1 MATDLAGRARKLTA
15 RVRWGRPTGADV
27 TAGMVTGLFSIP
39 EGMAYASIAGFNPVA
54 GLYAGVVPPILGSLT
69 APTVLM
75 VTTLTSAIALT
86 GQSVVA
92 DAGLDPHAGGTVAAL
107 TLLVGVVMLLMGALR
122 LGVVLSFVSN
132 AVMTGFSTGIALQ
145 IVTGVL
151 GDASGYQPPGHNKLL
166 QLWNWLTGIGHWQ
179 LAPTLV
185 AAATIA
191 VWALARTVRR
201 LEPVALLV
209 AMVLVSIAV
218 ALLGTD
224 VELVRGIAR
233 IPGSLPGLSLPDW
246 SAMPHLI
253 GGALSVAL
261 VALAQAA
268 GVSPSMPNPD
278 GSRSNVNGDFAAQ
291 GLANLG
297 GGLFQALPS
306 GGSLSRTGVAA
317 SAGARTCWAGVISG
331 VFLAL
336 VVLVAG
342 KLAER
347 IPMPVIGG
355 LILVVGGE
363 LIWGKRADIALVLH
377 TSALSTA
384 AMAVTFAATTQLP
397 LQQAIVIGAV
407 LSLLLYCVQ
416 AARQSG
422 LATLERDHEGAWAT
436 TGDPPPAVLPPDA
449 SPSWS
454 TGEPACSPNSPPGD
468 PTAPRRRR
476 PRGRPDPGDAHR
488 PGRPV
493 LRHAQADPPLREQ
506 LARPGRTPR
515 PRRCPTGPGHPPRPH
530 RNHRPTRRQRRRPHR
545 TRPAGAPRPRGGA
558 SPGVDRHSVKGPR
571 SSRRS
576 GGSRGRGRQPRRL
589 AALRTRR
596 VRPRSARRPNAAG
609 EVTSGD
615 VVTVRWNQ
623 SEAVSSSSSAQ
634 GSSRAM
640 VLSRVHSRRRRTRNA
655 RSPMTSAVLPAQAG
669 NPGPVSCAAA
679 RRSRCWFTAASAT
692 DWSSSRRTVA
702 SSSASSASA
711 TLSSARR
718 YWA

>member
-1 MATDLAGRARKLTA
+1 MHRLTA
-15 RVRWGRPTGADV
+15 GARRLTTRPRWGRPTGADV

-54 GLYAGVVPPILGSLT
+54 GLYAGIVPPILGSLA

-86 GQSVVA
+86 GQSVVS

-107 TLLVGVVMLLMGALR
+107 TVLVGVVMLLMGALR

-151 GDASGYQPPGHNKLL
+151 GDASGYKPPGHNKLL
-166 QLWNWLTGIGHWQ
+166 QLWNWLTGIGNWK

-185 AAATIA
+185 AATTIA

-209 AMVLVSIAV
+209 AMVLVSVAV

-224 VELVRGIAR
+224 VELVRDIAR
-233 IPGSLPGLSLPDW
+233 IPAALPGLSLPDW
-246 SAMPHLI
+246 SAMPHLL

-278 GSRSNVNGDFAAQ
+278 GSRSDVNGDFAAQ

-317 SAGARTCWAGVISG
+317 GAGARTRWAGVISG

-363 LIWGKRADIALVLH
+363 LIWGKRADVALVLR
-377 TSALSTA
+377 TSKLSTA

-422 LATLERDHEGAWAT
+422 FVALERDHEGAWAT
-436 TGDPPPAVLPPDA
+436 TGDPPPAVLPPGRVTVLVYEGTSLFAELPRLETQLPRVDGA
-449 SPSWS
+449 RGAVLILVMRTAPDVPSS
-454 TGEPACSPNSPPGD
+454 AMLKLIRRYANSLHAQGGRLVLAGVQPAFAALLARTGITAQLGDSAVVPAEPALL
-468 PTAPRRRR
+468 APLDR
-476 PRGRPDPGDAHR
+476 A
-488 PGRPV
+488 
-493 LRHAQADPPLREQ
+493 AEE
-506 LARPGRTPR
+506 ARQWIA
-515 PRRCPTGPGHPPRPH
+515 
-530 RNHRPTRRQRRRPHR
+530 TR
-545 TRPAGAPRPRGGA
+545 
-558 SPGVDRHSVKGPR
+558 
-571 SSRRS
+571 
-576 GGSRGRGRQPRRL
+576 
-589 AALRTRR
+589 
-596 VRPRSARRPNAAG
+596 
-609 EVTSGD
+609 
-615 VVTVRWNQ
+615 
-623 SEAVSSSSSAQ
+623 
-634 GSSRAM
+634 
-640 VLSRVHSRRRRTRNA
+640 
-655 RSPMTSAVLPAQAG
+655 
-669 NPGPVSCAAA
+669 
-679 RRSRCWFTAASAT
+679 
-692 DWSSSRRTVA
+692 
-702 SSSASSASA
+702 
-711 TLSSARR
+711 
-718 YWA
+718 